1 MKRKF
6 LSILLTLAM
15 ALTLLPV
22 SAMAEG
28 DEAPAGGEPTPVEAP
43 AVTKVAKVGNDEY
56 ETLQAAVDAAS
67 RKATVKLLADTKENV
82 TISTPYVT
90 LDLNGHTLNGST
102 GERKPALT
110 ITARVTVKD
119 SSEGQTGTIMR
130 EDTAENSG
138 VSSHYVIDVQ
148 GDGWLTFESGTVKN
162 GSGAGGTKG
171 ASLVRVGD
179 DSVNKYPGLNIKGG
193 TFTQDNFI
201 VIKVDRGNL
210 FLNGGTLNCAKSYAV
225 ENWHRA
231 TIKGGTVNGAVSSW
245 TYSGG
250 ANSTLEISGG
260 TVNGDVESISYDG
273 TADKKASVSI
283 TGGVVNG
290 TLMTG
295 IYGSAT
301 EPSKE
306 MATIEVTSGTFK
318 NDPSKY
324 VVENSSV
331 TKNDDDTFGVAKAY
345 LAKVGETSYYTMDEA
360 FKAQTASGAD
370 IVMLRDYT
378 TGSTFNSGSINRTVD
393 LNGHTWTCTGK
404 DANSAAFEINYANAS
419 LTVKDG
425 KIVSSQLVGLIPSA
439 MGGTTTY
446 DNSSLTFENVEMS
459 TTATSGIETNGNNTD
474 DSVTLRNSTLN
485 VPNGFGIYFP
495 SSGTLTIDNSTIN
508 AKTMGVQVCAGSL
521 SINEGSAI
529 TVSGDPVEKTEND
542 GAIQDGAAI
551 SIVNR
556 IGYKGL
562 GDITV
567 TGGMFK
573 AKGNN
578 AAIKAYDWQNKT
590 ESDFTASDNVSVSG
604 GTFTSDPSAYVPATH
619 HVEGEGPYTVK
630 EGAVEVEAEIKVT
643 DKETS
648 ATVDSSINDTD
659 KVKIEAV
666 TNKAAVSGVAAAI
679 REDSKVA
686 IVAAAGV
693 TTTDIS
699 KADNKIETEIKV
711 NVNVTEANLTAGTMT
726 FEASPVATVK
736 VNGTEQ
742 AKKVPVTN
750 DMLNGQPITVKLPL
764 PANFELEQIKH
775 ISSDG
780 SVEYFLKTA
789 KRGANT
795 FEIKDGCAV
804 FTITKFST
812 FELSGTVTYV
822 EPSSGGGSSSS
833 SRRYDVSAPSV
844 KHGDVTVSPKN
855 ASKGDTVTITVKPD
869 SGYELDTLTVKDA
882 SGSKIKVKDKGDGKF
897 TFTMPASKVTVS
909 AEFAEIETLD
919 FTDVSTDA
927 YYYEAVKW
935 AAKKGITGGTG
946 DGNFNPNGSCTRA
959 HIVTFLWRAA
969 GSPEPKS
976 TVSFADVPADS
987 YYAKAVAWAVE
998 NGITLGTGDGTF
1010 SPNATCT
1017 RAQSVTFLY
1026 RALGTAPTTVNG
1038 FTDVAA
1044 DDFYADAVAWAVES
1058 GVTNGTTD
1066 STFSPNNGCTR
1077 AQIVTFLY
1085 RAYQGK

>member
-15 ALTLLPV
+15 ALTLLPTA
-22 SAMAEG
+22 AMAEG
-28 DEAPAGGEPTPVEAP
+28 EPAEVPAGEGSAP
-43 AVTKVAKVGNDEY
+43 EYVAQIGDKQY
-56 ETLQAAVDAAS
+56 ATLQAAVDAA
-67 RKATVKLLADTKENV
+67 KNKTVKLIADTTENV
-82 TISTPYVT
+82 TISTYGVT
-90 LDLNGHTLNGST
+90 LDLNGFTLNGST
-102 GERKPALT
+102 GKREPALT
-110 ITARVTVKD
+110 VSNARVTVQD
-119 SSEGQTGTIMR
+119 SSAAQTGTIKR
-130 EDTAENSG
+130 DDTAENSG
-138 VSSHYVIDVQ
+138 ISSHYVIDVQ
-148 GDGWLTFESGTVKN
+148 GGSGFLLFKSGNVTN

-171 ASLVRVGD
+171 ASLVRIGD
-179 DSVNKYPGLNIKGG
+179 DKYKVQPTMTIKGG

-201 VIKVDRGNL
+201 ALKVDYGTL
-210 FLNGGTLNCAKSYAV
+210 YVTGGTINSKNSYAV
-225 ENWHRA
+225 ENWLNA
-231 TIKGGTVNGAVSSW
+231 TIKDNAVVNGNVSSW

-250 ANSTLEISGG
+250 SNSTTTISGG

-273 TADKKASVSI
+273 TAGKKASVSI

-301 EPSKE
+301 APTKD

-324 VVENSSV
+324 VVEDSAV
-331 TKNDDDTFGVAKAY
+331 TKNEDNTFGVAKAY
-345 LAKVGETSYYTMDEA
+345 LAKVGETSYYTMDDA
-360 FKAQTASGAD
+360 FKAQTASGEA
-370 IVMLRDYT
+370 IVLLRDYT
-378 TGSTFNSGSINRTVD
+378 TGSPFNSGSINRTVD
-393 LNGHTWTCTGK
+393 LNGHTWTCTGTG
-404 DANSAAFEINYANAS
+404 ANSAAFEINYANAS
-419 LTVKDG
+419 LTVKNG

-439 MGGTTTY
+439 MGGTIKY

-459 TTATSGIETNGNNTD
+459 TTATSGIETNGNNTND
-474 DSVTLRNSTLN
+474 TVTLINSTLN

-521 SINEGSAI
+521 NINDGSKI
-529 TVSGDPVEKTEND
+529 TVSGDAVPKTEND

-556 IGYKGL
+556 SGYKGL
-562 GDITV
+562 DSIAV
-567 TGGMFK
+567 TGGSFK
-573 AKGNN
+573 AKGGN
-578 AAIKAYDWQNKT
+578 AAIKAYDWDNDKKET
-590 ESDFTASDNVSVSG
+590 AFTAKDKVSVSG
-604 GTFTSDPSAYVPATH
+604 GYFTSDPTAYLAAGKYVIKSDKAGYTHTVTNTKPAEAPVFVQENTEAKHGDSVSADIKNQMTTEVLGKTEVNGVADA
-619 HVEGEGPYTVK
+619 VNEDALLNKVK
-630 EGAVEVEAEIKVT
+630 VDVTDNAVNKVDVEVKVDVQLT
-643 DKETS
+643 GGDLSDGAK
-648 ATVDSSINDTD
+648 
-659 KVKIEAV
+659 
-666 TNKAAVSGVAAAI
+666 NK
-679 REDSKVA
+679 
-686 IVAAAGV
+686 
-693 TTTDIS
+693 T
-699 KADNKIETEIKV
+699 
-711 NVNVTEANLTAGTMT
+711 LT
-726 FEASPVATVK
+726 FEASPVATIKVNNVEKATNVK
-736 VNGTEQ
+736 VSNS
-742 AKKVPVTN
+742 
-750 DMLNGQPITVKLPL
+750 MLNGKAITVKLPL
-764 PANFELEQIKH
+764 PAGFNPEQIKH

-822 EPSSGGGSSSS
+822 APSSGGGSSSS

-844 KHGDVTVSPKN
+844 KHGDVTVSPKR

-869 SGYELDTLTVKDA
+869 SGYELDTLTVKDV

-919 FTDVSTDA
+919 FADVSTDA

-946 DGNFNPNGSCTRA
+946 DGTFNPNGACTRA

-969 GSPEPKS
+969 GSPAPKS
-976 TVSFADVPADS
+976 TVSFADVPAGS

-1038 FTDVAA
+1038 FTDVTA
-1044 DDFYADAVAWAVES
+1044 DAFYADAVAWAVES
-1058 GVTNGTTD
+1058 GVTNGTSA

-1085 RAYQGK
+1085 RTMK

>member
-15 ALTLLPV
+15 ALTLLPTA
-22 SAMAEG
+22 AMAEG
-28 DEAPAGGEPTPVEAP
+28 EPAEVPAGEGSAP
-43 AVTKVAKVGNDEY
+43 EYVAQIGDKQY
-56 ETLQAAVDAAS
+56 ATLQAAVDAA
-67 RKATVKLLADTKENV
+67 KNKTVKLIADTTENV
-82 TISTPYVT
+82 TISTYGVT
-90 LDLNGHTLNGST
+90 LDLNGFTLNGST
-102 GERKPALT
+102 GKREPALT
-110 ITARVTVKD
+110 VSNARVTVQD
-119 SSEGQTGTIMR
+119 SSAAQTGTIKR
-130 EDTAENSG
+130 DDTAENSG
-138 VSSHYVIDVQ
+138 ISSHYVIDVQ
-148 GDGWLTFESGTVKN
+148 GGSGFLLFKSGNVTN

-171 ASLVRVGD
+171 ASLVRIGD
-179 DSVNKYPGLNIKGG
+179 DKYKVQPTMTIKGG

-201 VIKVDRGNL
+201 ALKVDYGTL
-210 FLNGGTLNCAKSYAV
+210 YVTGGTINSKNSYAV
-225 ENWHRA
+225 ENWLNA
-231 TIKGGTVNGAVSSW
+231 TIKDNAVVNGNVSSW

-250 ANSTLEISGG
+250 SNSTTTISGG

-273 TADKKASVSI
+273 TAGKKASVSI

-301 EPSKE
+301 APTKD

-324 VVENSSV
+324 VVEDSAV
-331 TKNDDDTFGVAKAY
+331 TKNEDNTFGVAKAY
-345 LAKVGETSYYTMDEA
+345 LAKVGETSYYTMDDA
-360 FKAQTASGAD
+360 FKAQTASGEA
-370 IVMLRDYT
+370 IVLLRDYT
-378 TGSTFNSGSINRTVD
+378 TGSPFNSGSINRTVD
-393 LNGHTWTCTGK
+393 LNGHTWTCTGTG
-404 DANSAAFEINYANAS
+404 ANSAAFEINYANAS
-419 LTVKDG
+419 LTVKNG

-439 MGGTTTY
+439 MGGTIKY

-459 TTATSGIETNGNNTD
+459 TTATSGIETNGNNTN

-521 SINEGSAI
+521 NINDGSKI
-529 TVSGDPVEKTEND
+529 TVSGDAVPKTEND

-556 IGYKGL
+556 SGYKGL
-562 GDITV
+562 DSIAV
-567 TGGMFK
+567 TGGSFK
-573 AKGNN
+573 AKGGN
-578 AAIKAYDWQNKT
+578 AAIKAYDWDNDKKET
-590 ESDFTASDNVSVSG
+590 AFTAKDKVSVSG
-604 GTFTSDPSAYVPATH
+604 GYFTSDPTAYLAAGKYVIKSDKAGYTHTVTNTKPAEAPVFVQENTEAKHGDSVSADIKNQMTTEVLGKTEVNGVADA
-619 HVEGEGPYTVK
+619 VNEDALLNKVK
-630 EGAVEVEAEIKVT
+630 VDVTDNAVNKVDVEVKVDVQLT
-643 DKETS
+643 GGDLSDGAK
-648 ATVDSSINDTD
+648 
-659 KVKIEAV
+659 
-666 TNKAAVSGVAAAI
+666 NK
-679 REDSKVA
+679 
-686 IVAAAGV
+686 
-693 TTTDIS
+693 T
-699 KADNKIETEIKV
+699 
-711 NVNVTEANLTAGTMT
+711 LT
-726 FEASPVATVK
+726 FEASPVATIKVNNVEKATNVK
-736 VNGTEQ
+736 VSNS
-742 AKKVPVTN
+742 
-750 DMLNGQPITVKLPL
+750 MLNGKAITVKLPL
-764 PANFELEQIKH
+764 PAGFNPEQIKH

-822 EPSSGGGSSSS
+822 APSSGGGSSSS

-844 KHGDVTVSPKN
+844 KHGDVTVSPKR

-869 SGYELDTLTVKDA
+869 SGYELDTLTVKDV

-919 FTDVSTDA
+919 FADVSTDA

-946 DGNFNPNGSCTRA
+946 DGTFNPNGSCTRA

-969 GSPEPKS
+969 GSPAPKS
-976 TVSFADVPADS
+976 TVSFADVPAGS

-1038 FTDVAA
+1038 FTDVTA
-1044 DDFYADAVAWAVES
+1044 DAFYADAVAWAVES
-1058 GVTNGTTD
+1058 GVTNGTSA

-1085 RAYQGK
+1085 RTMK

>member
-15 ALTLLPV
+15 ALTLLPTA
-22 SAMAEG
+22 AMAEG
-28 DEAPAGGEPTPVEAP
+28 EPAEVPAGEGSAP
-43 AVTKVAKVGNDEY
+43 EYVAQIGDKQY
-56 ETLQAAVDAAS
+56 ATLQAAVDAA
-67 RKATVKLLADTKENV
+67 KNKTVKLIADTTENV
-82 TISTPYVT
+82 TISTYGVT
-90 LDLNGHTLNGST
+90 LDLNGFTLNGST
-102 GERKPALT
+102 GKREPALT
-110 ITARVTVKD
+110 VSNARVTVQD
-119 SSEGQTGTIMR
+119 SSAAQTGTIKR
-130 EDTAENSG
+130 DDTAENSG
-138 VSSHYVIDVQ
+138 ISSHYVIDVQ
-148 GDGWLTFESGTVKN
+148 GGSGFLLFKSGNVTN

-171 ASLVRVGD
+171 ASLVRIGD
-179 DSVNKYPGLNIKGG
+179 DKYKVQPTMTIKGG

-201 VIKVDRGNL
+201 ALKVDYGTL
-210 FLNGGTLNCAKSYAV
+210 YVTGGTINSKNSYAV
-225 ENWHRA
+225 ENWLNA
-231 TIKGGTVNGAVSSW
+231 TIKDNAVVNGNVSSW

-250 ANSTLEISGG
+250 SNSTTTISGG

-273 TADKKASVSI
+273 TAGKKASVSI

-301 EPSKE
+301 APTKD

-324 VVENSSV
+324 VVEDSAV
-331 TKNDDDTFGVAKAY
+331 TKNEDNTFGVAKAY
-345 LAKVGETSYYTMDEA
+345 LAKVGETSYYTMDDA
-360 FKAQTASGAD
+360 FKAQTASGEA
-370 IVMLRDYT
+370 IVLLRDYT
-378 TGSTFNSGSINRTVD
+378 TGSPFNSGSINRTVD
-393 LNGHTWTCTGK
+393 LNGHTWTCTGTG
-404 DANSAAFEINYANAS
+404 ANSAAFEINYANAS
-419 LTVKDG
+419 LTVKNG

-439 MGGTTTY
+439 MGGTIKY

-459 TTATSGIETNGNNTD
+459 TTATSGIETNGNNTND
-474 DSVTLRNSTLN
+474 TVTLINSTLN

-521 SINEGSAI
+521 NINDGSKI
-529 TVSGDPVEKTEND
+529 TVSGDAVPKTEND

-556 IGYKGL
+556 SGYKGL
-562 GDITV
+562 DSIAV
-567 TGGMFK
+567 TGGSFK
-573 AKGNN
+573 AKGGN
-578 AAIKAYDWQNKT
+578 AAIKAYDWDNDKKET
-590 ESDFTASDNVSVSG
+590 AFTAKDKVSVSG
-604 GTFTSDPSAYVPATH
+604 GYFTSDPTAYLAAGKYVIKSDKAGYTHTVTNTKPAEAPVFVQENTEAKHGDSVSADIKNQMTTEVLGKTEVNGVADA
-619 HVEGEGPYTVK
+619 VNEDALLNKVK
-630 EGAVEVEAEIKVT
+630 VDVTDNAVNKVDVEVKVDVQLT
-643 DKETS
+643 GGDLSDGAK
-648 ATVDSSINDTD
+648 
-659 KVKIEAV
+659 
-666 TNKAAVSGVAAAI
+666 NK
-679 REDSKVA
+679 
-686 IVAAAGV
+686 
-693 TTTDIS
+693 T
-699 KADNKIETEIKV
+699 
-711 NVNVTEANLTAGTMT
+711 LT
-726 FEASPVATVK
+726 FEASPVATIKVNNVEKATNVK
-736 VNGTEQ
+736 VSNS
-742 AKKVPVTN
+742 
-750 DMLNGQPITVKLPL
+750 MLNGKAITVKLPL
-764 PANFELEQIKH
+764 PAGFNPEQIKH

-822 EPSSGGGSSSS
+822 APSSGGGSSSS

-869 SGYELDTLTVKDA
+869 SGYELDTLTVKDV

-919 FTDVSTDA
+919 FADVSTDA

-946 DGNFNPNGSCTRA
+946 DGTFNPNGACTRA

-969 GSPEPKS
+969 GSPAPKS
-976 TVSFADVPADS
+976 TVSFADVPAGS

-1038 FTDVAA
+1038 FTDVTA
-1044 DDFYADAVAWAVES
+1044 DAFYADAVAWAVES
-1058 GVTNGTTD
+1058 GVTNGTSA

-1085 RAYQGK
+1085 RTMK

>member
-15 ALTLLPV
+15 ALTLLPTA
-22 SAMAEG
+22 AMAEG
-28 DEAPAGGEPTPVEAP
+28 EPAEVPAGEGSAP
-43 AVTKVAKVGNDEY
+43 EYVAQIGDKQY
-56 ETLQAAVDAAS
+56 ATLQAAVDAA
-67 RKATVKLLADTKENV
+67 KNKTVKLIADTTENV
-82 TISTPYVT
+82 TISTYGVT
-90 LDLNGHTLNGST
+90 LDLNGFTLNGST
-102 GERKPALT
+102 GKREPALT
-110 ITARVTVKD
+110 VSNARVTVQD
-119 SSEGQTGTIMR
+119 SSAAQTGTIKR
-130 EDTAENSG
+130 DDTAENSG
-138 VSSHYVIDVQ
+138 ISSHYVIDVQ
-148 GDGWLTFESGTVKN
+148 GGSGFLLFKSGNVTN

-171 ASLVRVGD
+171 ASLVRIGD
-179 DSVNKYPGLNIKGG
+179 DKYKVQPTMTIKGG

-201 VIKVDRGNL
+201 ALKVDYGTL
-210 FLNGGTLNCAKSYAV
+210 YVTGGTINSKNSYAV
-225 ENWHRA
+225 ENWLNA
-231 TIKGGTVNGAVSSW
+231 TIKDNAVVNGNVSSW

-250 ANSTLEISGG
+250 SNSTTTISGG

-273 TADKKASVSI
+273 TAGKKASVSI

-301 EPSKE
+301 APTKD

-324 VVENSSV
+324 VVEDSAV
-331 TKNDDDTFGVAKAY
+331 TKNEDNTFGVAKAY
-345 LAKVGETSYYTMDEA
+345 LAKVGETSYYTMDDA
-360 FKAQTASGAD
+360 FKAQTASGEA
-370 IVMLRDYT
+370 IVLLRDYT
-378 TGSTFNSGSINRTVD
+378 TGSPFNSGSINRTVD
-393 LNGHTWTCTGK
+393 LNGHTWTCTGTG
-404 DANSAAFEINYANAS
+404 ANSAAFEINYANAS
-419 LTVKDG
+419 LTVKNG

-439 MGGTTTY
+439 MGGTIKY

-459 TTATSGIETNGNNTD
+459 TTATSGIETNGNNTND
-474 DSVTLRNSTLN
+474 TVTLINSTLN

-521 SINEGSAI
+521 NINDGSKI
-529 TVSGDPVEKTEND
+529 TVSGDAVPKTEND

-556 IGYKGL
+556 SGYKGL
-562 GDITV
+562 DSIAV
-567 TGGMFK
+567 TGGSFK
-573 AKGNN
+573 AKGGN
-578 AAIKAYDWQNKT
+578 AAIKAYDWDNDKKET
-590 ESDFTASDNVSVSG
+590 AFTAKDKVSVSG
-604 GTFTSDPSAYVPATH
+604 GYFTSDPTAYLAAGKYVIKSDKAGYTHTVTNTKPAEAPVFVQENTEAKHGDSVSADIKNQMTTEVLGKTEVNGVADA
-619 HVEGEGPYTVK
+619 VNEDALLNKVK
-630 EGAVEVEAEIKVT
+630 VDVTDNAVNKVDVEVKVDVQLT
-643 DKETS
+643 GGDLSDGAK
-648 ATVDSSINDTD
+648 
-659 KVKIEAV
+659 
-666 TNKAAVSGVAAAI
+666 NK
-679 REDSKVA
+679 
-686 IVAAAGV
+686 
-693 TTTDIS
+693 T
-699 KADNKIETEIKV
+699 
-711 NVNVTEANLTAGTMT
+711 LT
-726 FEASPVATVK
+726 FEASPVATIKVNNVEKATNVK
-736 VNGTEQ
+736 VSNS
-742 AKKVPVTN
+742 
-750 DMLNGQPITVKLPL
+750 MLNGKAITVKLPL
-764 PANFELEQIKH
+764 PAGFNPEQIKH

-822 EPSSGGGSSSS
+822 APSSGGGSSSS

-844 KHGDVTVSPKN
+844 KHGDVTVSPKR

-919 FTDVSTDA
+919 FADVSTDA

-946 DGNFNPNGSCTRA
+946 DGTFNPNGACTRA

-969 GSPEPKS
+969 GSPAPKS
-976 TVSFADVPADS
+976 TVSFADVPAGS

-1038 FTDVAA
+1038 FTDVTA
-1044 DDFYADAVAWAVES
+1044 DAFYADAVAWAVES
-1058 GVTNGTTD
+1058 GVTNGTSA

-1085 RAYQGK
+1085 RTMK